1 MRFSRFSRFAVILL
15 AAAAAACESGTAPDA
30 MPPLAGSYAAVAGH
44 GAFTVTS
51 AGSGSTTDL
60 IAEGGR
66 IELDLHP
73 NGTTSG
79 RLHLPGAGD
88 DGGDFD
94 ADLIGTWARSGD
106 LVLLSHAADTFLR
119 DMPLAIRG
127 DRLEGDQAFGGSRVR
142 VVLVRR

>member
-73 NGTTSG
+73 NGITSG
-79 RLHLPGAGD
+79 RLHVPADD